1 MAGGPNFPQ
10 PNRPQSPLL
19 PSPFTFSRNCKWR
32 PADTGEAARA
42 EEATAHS
49 VEGTRKRYSATYEP
63 RRRRGAALSTFWLRC
78 RRPGAAGATGLAGR
92 CPCLRHRAER
102 RPQGGC
108 HRGCRLH
115 LVAAIGEALGGAS
128 GQPAA
133 RSHIVS

>member
-1 MAGGPNFPQ
+1 M
-10 PNRPQSPLL
+10 
-19 PSPFTFSRNCKWR
+19 
-32 PADTGEAARA
+32 
-42 EEATAHS
+42 
-49 VEGTRKRYSATYEP
+49 
-63 RRRRGAALSTFWLRC
+63 
-78 RRPGAAGATGLAGR
+78 AGR

-133 RSHIVS
+133 RSHILVLNRVLMLGSQAQTVIGRPILPDAVVHAVVEEHVLTTL